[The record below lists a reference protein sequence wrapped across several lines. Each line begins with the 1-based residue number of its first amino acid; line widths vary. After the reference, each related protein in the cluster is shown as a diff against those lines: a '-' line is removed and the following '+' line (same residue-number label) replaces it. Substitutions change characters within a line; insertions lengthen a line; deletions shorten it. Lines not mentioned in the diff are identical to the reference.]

1 MDTPIPAS
9 LLNFDIDLIVYDF
22 DGVMT
27 NNRVYVFEDGREA
40 VQVNRADGLGVN
52 MIRSIGIPQIIL
64 STETNLVVAARATK
78 LGVECL
84 QGIDAKDEALEQYC
98 AKHGYQLEGV
108 LYVGNDLNDLA
119 AMQIVGF
126 PVVDYLVSSQF
137 LGLFEFLCRNI
148 VAGEHDLLP
157 REAHCF
163 REFQF
168 RHGGTVCAKT
178 LLK

>member
-1 MDTPIPAS
+1 MGTPIPAS
-9 LLNFDIDLIVYDF
+9 LSNFDIDLIVYDF

-64 STETNLVVAARATK
+64 STETNPVVAARATK

-126 PVVDYLVSSQF
+126 PVAPADAHAQ
-137 LGLFEFLCRNI
+137 I
-148 VAGEHDLLP
+148 LLTSKLILETKGGDGVV
-157 REAHCF
+157 RELAAYIDAMT
-163 REFQF
+163 RTRKE
-168 RHGGTVCAKT
+168 RADADN
-178 LLK
+178 

>member
-1 MDTPIPAS
+1 MGTPIPTS
-9 LLNFDIDLIVYDF
+9 LSNFDIDLIVYDF

-64 STETNLVVAARATK
+64 STETNPVVAARATK

-98 AKHGYQLEGV
+98 AKHGYQLGGV

-119 AMQIVGF
+119 AMKIVGL
-126 PVVDYLVSSQF
+126 PAAPADAHAQILLTSKLILETKGGDGVVRELADYLY
-137 LGLFEFLCRNI
+137 EMTKTRNER
-148 VAGEHDLLP
+148 VD
-157 REAHCF
+157 
-163 REFQF
+163 
-168 RHGGTVCAKT
+168 VDD
-178 LLK
+178 